1 MVGLEGLE
9 TVPKI
14 KLRCQSVIL
23 SDIHLGTPD
32 AKAEQA
38 TRFLKHIRCRQLILN
53 GDIIDGW
60 YLRRKSAWHHSH
72 TRFLRQVLKMLE
84 KHGTEV
90 IYLRGNHDD
99 VLDRFVPISFPG
111 LTIKGEHVHSTP
123 TGDYLIIHGDGFDSV
138 TTNHRWLAWLGS
150 LGYDF
155 LLRMNRIYNRW
166 RAIRGKEY
174 FSISKLIKAKVK
186 GAVSYVGRYEDQL
199 REFARKRG
207 CRGIICGHI
216 HTPEDKRI
224 GEIHY
229 LNSGDWV
236 ESLTAIIEWEPG
248 QFQLLHYSD
257 FESML
262 EQEKER
268 RRLKAVAAAAREEG
282 EKMAAVV

>member
-1 MVGLEGLE
+1 MA
-9 TVPKI
+9 KI
-14 KLRCQSVIL
+14 KLRCKSVIL

-38 TRFLKHIRCRQLILN
+38 TRFLKHIRCEQLILN

-60 YLRRKSAWHHSH
+60 YLRRKSSWSHTH
-72 TRFLRQVLKMLE
+72 TRFLRHVLKMIE
-84 KHGTEV
+84 KQGTKV

-99 VLDRFVPISFPG
+99 VLDRFLPIQFPG
-111 LTIKGEHVHSTP
+111 LTVKIEHVHATP
-123 TGDYLIIHGDGFDSV
+123 RGDYLIVHGDGFDSV

-150 LGYDF
+150 FGYDF
-155 LLRMNRIYNRW
+155 LLGLNRWYNRW
-166 RAIRGKEY
+166 RAWRGKEY

-186 GAVSYVGRYEDQL
+186 GAVSFVGKYEEQL
-199 REFARKRG
+199 QEFARKRN
-207 CRGIICGHI
+207 CTGIICGHI

-224 GEIHY
+224 GDIHY

-236 ESLTAIIEWEPG
+236 ESLTAIIEWESG

-262 EQEKER
+262 EQEAER
-268 RRLKAVAAAAREEG
+268 RRLKA
-282 EKMAAVV
+282 AAVGPRKQGELAAVG